1 MGETKN
7 ELVAGKTENTA
18 LQNQAH
24 DWQHSS
30 GARQLITFHIGEQFF
45 GVDIMAIREIRAWSP
60 ATNLPNVPNYVRGVV
75 NLRGVVLPVFDL
87 RQRLGWGMTEPTARH
102 VIIVVQIGEQLQGLI
117 VDAVNDIVTARH
129 EDLQPVPDV
138 GESTAARFLE
148 GLVTIDDRMIM
159 VLALDRLRENGL
171 PIPDQAE

>member
-7 ELVAGKTENTA
+7 ELMAGKTENTA

-30 GARQLITFHIGEQFF
+30 GARQLITFH
-45 GVDIMAIREIRAWSP
+45 
-60 ATNLPNVPNYVRGVV
+60 
-75 NLRGVVLPVFDL
+75 
-87 RQRLGWGMTEPTARH
+87 
-102 VIIVVQIGEQLQGLI
+102 IGEQLQGLI